1 MERRPAIAVIA
12 PSILTA
18 LGMKSILEKIIPM
31 AEVEVFNDVH
41 ALEESG
47 MERYFHFFTA
57 APLFVRHSALFRP
70 YRRRVILLAGGS
82 VPPELADM
90 RRLNILRS
98 EEELVRDIMH
108 MHMHRSV
115 HHDAHDPAPDASA
128 AQGPVL
134 SAREAEVLALIAR
147 GHINKEIAQRL
158 GIGLTTVISHR
169 RNLMEKLGIRSVSG
183 LTLYAVTRGYVEAD
197 EL

>member
-1 MERRPAIAVIA
+1 MMERRPAIAVIA

-108 MHMHRSV
+108 MHRSG

>member
-1 MERRPAIAVIA
+1 MMERRPAIAVIA

-70 YRRRVILLAGGS
+70 YRRRVILLAGGA

-98 EEELVRDIMH
+98 EEELVRDI

-134 SAREAEVLALIAR
+134 SAREAEVLVLIAR

>member
-12 PSILTA
+12 PSILMA

-82 VPPELADM
+82 VPSELADM

-98 EEELVRDIMH
+98 EEELVRDI

-169 RNLMEKLGIRSVSG
+169 RNLMEKLGIRSVAG

>member
-1 MERRPAIAVIA
+1 MMERRPAIAVIA

-31 AEVEVFNDVH
+31 AEVDVFNDVH

-98 EEELVRDIMH
+98 EEELVRDI

>member
-47 MERYFHFFTA
+47 MERYFLFFTA

-98 EEELVRDIMH
+98 EEELVRDI

>member
-82 VPPELADM
+82 VSPELADM

-98 EEELVRDIMH
+98 EEELVRDI

>member
-47 MERYFHFFTA
+47 MERYFRFFTA

-108 MHMHRSV
+108 MHRSV

-134 SAREAEVLALIAR
+134 SAREAEVLVLIAR

>member
-1 MERRPAIAVIA
+1 MMERRPAIAVIA

-108 MHMHRSV
+108 MHRS
-115 HHDAHDPAPDASA
+115 AHDPAPDASA

>member
-108 MHMHRSV
+108 MHRSV

-128 AQGPVL
+128 SQGPVL

>member
-1 MERRPAIAVIA
+1 MMERRPAIAVIA

-47 MERYFHFFTA
+47 MGRYFHFFTA

-98 EEELVRDIMH
+98 EEELVRDI

>member
-57 APLFVRHSALFRP
+57 TPLFVRHSALFRP

-108 MHMHRSV
+108 MHRSV

-134 SAREAEVLALIAR
+134 SAREAEVLVLIAR

>member
-1 MERRPAIAVIA
+1 MMERRPAIAVIA

-57 APLFVRHSALFRP
+57 APLFVHHSALFRP

-108 MHMHRSV
+108 MHRSV

-147 GHINKEIAQRL
+147 GHINQEIAQRL

>member
-1 MERRPAIAVIA
+1 MMERRPPAIAVIA

-108 MHMHRSV
+108 MHRSV

>member
-1 MERRPAIAVIA
+1 MMERRPAIAVIA

-90 RRLNILRS
+90 RHLNILRS
-98 EEELVRDIMH
+98 EEELVRDI

-134 SAREAEVLALIAR
+134 SAREAEVLVLIAR

>member
-90 RRLNILRS
+90 RRLNILHS
-98 EEELVRDIMH
+98 EEELVRDI

>member
-1 MERRPAIAVIA
+1 MMERRPAIAVIA

-70 YRRRVILLAGGS
+70 YRRRVILLARGS

-90 RRLNILRS
+90 RRLDILRS
-98 EEELVRDIMH
+98 EEELVRDI

>member
-1 MERRPAIAVIA
+1 MMERRPAIAVIA

-108 MHMHRSV
+108 MHRSV

-128 AQGPVL
+128 AQGHVL

-158 GIGLTTVISHR
+158 GIGLTTVSSHR

>member
-108 MHMHRSV
+108 MHRSV

-134 SAREAEVLALIAR
+134 SAREAEVLVLIAR

>member
-1 MERRPAIAVIA
+1 MMERRPAIAVIA

-57 APLFVRHSALFRP
+57 APLFLRHSALFRP

-98 EEELVRDIMH
+98 EEELVRDI

>member
-108 MHMHRSV
+108 MHRSV

-128 AQGPVL
+128 AQGPAL

>member
-1 MERRPAIAVIA
+1 MMERRPAIAVIT

-90 RRLNILRS
+90 RRLDILRS
-98 EEELVRDIMH
+98 EEELVRDI

>member
-108 MHMHRSV
+108 MHRSV

-128 AQGPVL
+128 AQGHVL

>member
-1 MERRPAIAVIA
+1 M
-12 PSILTA
+12 
-18 LGMKSILEKIIPM
+18 
-31 AEVEVFNDVH
+31 
-41 ALEESG
+41 
-47 MERYFHFFTA
+47 
-57 APLFVRHSALFRP
+57 
-70 YRRRVILLAGGS
+70 ILLAGGS

-98 EEELVRDIMH
+98 EEELVRDI

>member
-1 MERRPAIAVIA
+1 MMERRPAIAVIA

-108 MHMHRSV
+108 MHRSV

-183 LTLYAVTRGYVEAD
+183 LTLYAVTRGYGEAD

>member
-1 MERRPAIAVIA
+1 MMERRPAIAVIA

-108 MHMHRSV
+108 MHRSV

-128 AQGPVL
+128 SLGPVL

>member
-108 MHMHRSV
+108 MHRSV

-197 EL
+197 KL

>member
-1 MERRPAIAVIA
+1 MMERRPAIAVIA

-90 RRLNILRS
+90 RRLNILHS
-98 EEELVRDIMH
+98 EEELVRDI

-128 AQGPVL
+128 AQGSVL

>member
-1 MERRPAIAVIA
+1 MMERRPAIAVIA
-12 PSILTA
+12 PSILMA

-82 VPPELADM
+82 VPSELADM

-98 EEELVRDIMH
+98 EEELVRDI

>member
-1 MERRPAIAVIA
+1 MMERRPAIAVIA

-108 MHMHRSV
+108 MHRSV

-169 RNLMEKLGIRSVSG
+169 RNLMEKLGIRSVAG
-183 LTLYAVTRGYVEAD
+183 LVVYALAAGYASMDTL
-197 EL
+197 

>member
-57 APLFVRHSALFRP
+57 APLFLRHSALFRP

-98 EEELVRDIMH
+98 EEELVRDI

>member
-1 MERRPAIAVIA
+1 MMERRPALAVIA

-108 MHMHRSV
+108 MHRSV

>member
-1 MERRPAIAVIA
+1 MMERRPAIAVIA

-98 EEELVRDIMH
+98 VEELVRDI

-134 SAREAEVLALIAR
+134 SAREAEVLVLIAR

>member
-1 MERRPAIAVIA
+1 MMERRPAIAVIA

-82 VPPELADM
+82 VPPELAGM
-90 RRLNILRS
+90 RRPNTRGS
-98 EEELVRDIMH
+98 EEEPVRDIMP
-108 MHMHRSV
+108 MHRSA

-169 RNLMEKLGIRSVSG
+169 RNLMEKLSIRSVSG

>member
-1 MERRPAIAVIA
+1 MMERRPAIAVIA

-108 MHMHRSV
+108 MHRSV
-115 HHDAHDPAPDASA
+115 HHDAHDPAPAASA

-134 SAREAEVLALIAR
+134 SAREAEVLVLIAR

>member
-1 MERRPAIAVIA
+1 MMERRPAIAVIA

-31 AEVEVFNDVH
+31 AEVEVFNDMH

-90 RRLNILRS
+90 RRLDILRS
-98 EEELVRDIMH
+98 EEELVRDI

>member
-1 MERRPAIAVIA
+1 MMERRIA

-82 VPPELADM
+82 VSPELADM

-98 EEELVRDIMH
+98 EEELVRDI